1 MWQIKSDLSLD
12 VFVGRT
18 CFWVSFRKRWRR
30 KWERVRGECS
40 VDAPGSSCGSWYA
53 EPWSRSIGVRL
64 IPSSPASLFNY
75 LKSKTVRL
83 GVCENPVSLTAAW
96 RSDILQGQPC
106 LSASV
111 RLAQTLGSF
120 LSGGIVWKRVWSGIW
135 GSCQCCVPCSPLLDH
150 TDRHAWLKK
159 KKDLRIWLYFILLA
173 LLWNNLF
180 QQQQTLTS
188 RGLALVCWV
197 LIFWVPII

>member
-1 MWQIKSDLSLD
+1 MLRAVLAEVDMQNHGAAASGSGSYPAALLPCLI
-12 VFVGRT
+12 T
-18 CFWVSFRKRWRR
+18 WRA
-30 KWERVRGECS
+30 KQSGWECV
-40 VDAPGSSCGSWYA
+40 
-53 EPWSRSIGVRL
+53 
-64 IPSSPASLFNY
+64 
-75 LKSKTVRL
+75 KT
-83 GVCENPVSLTAAW
+83 PVSLTAAW